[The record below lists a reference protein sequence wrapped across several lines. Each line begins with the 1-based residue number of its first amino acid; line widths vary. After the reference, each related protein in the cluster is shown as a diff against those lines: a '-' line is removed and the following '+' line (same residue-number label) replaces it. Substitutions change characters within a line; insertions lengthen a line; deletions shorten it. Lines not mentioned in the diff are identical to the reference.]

1 MRKFYV
7 TYYSEN
13 FNIVQIIIDLN
24 TEEKANDATFH
35 SKINKLYD
43 DTCGWEHY
51 CNKVLSWS
59 LIEE

>member
-7 TYYSEN
+7 AFYTEN
-13 FNIVQIIIDLN
+13 CNIVKEIIELN
-24 TEEKANDATFH
+24 PCEKANDVTFH
-35 SKINKLYD
+35 SKINEIYD
-43 DTCGWEHY
+43 DTCGYTHY